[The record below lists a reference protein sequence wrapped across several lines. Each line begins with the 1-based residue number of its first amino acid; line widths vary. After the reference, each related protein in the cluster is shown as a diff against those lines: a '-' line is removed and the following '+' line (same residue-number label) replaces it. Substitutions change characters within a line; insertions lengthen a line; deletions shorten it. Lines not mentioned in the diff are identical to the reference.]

1 MTAGDAPGV
10 GAASGEL
17 VYEDLYRF
25 HFRGLVQLA
34 TLLGADDPEN
44 VVQEAFV
51 RLHKNEG
58 RLREVT
64 ATVAYLRVTVC
75 NLSRSRVRHLLLARR
90 YESRLLRPGDA
101 SVEQTAVLHEDHRE
115 VLAALDRLPRRPR
128 EVLVLRYW
136 SDLSEAD
143 IAATLGISAGS
154 VKSYASRGLAAIEMH
169 LGRLS

>member
-1 MTAGDAPGV
+1 MTAGEPRVARAAQGDA
-10 GAASGEL
+10 A
-17 VYEDLYRF
+17 YEELYRWQ
-25 HFRGLVQLA
+25 FRGLVQLA
-34 TLLGADDPEN
+34 TLLGADDPED

-51 RLHKNEG
+51 RLHRNEA
-58 RLREVT
+58 RLRDVT
-64 ATVAYLRVTVC
+64 GAAAYLRATVC
-75 NLSRSRVRHLLLARR
+75 NLSRSRVRHLILARR
-90 YESRLLRPGDA
+90 HASRLLRPGDA

-136 SDLSEAD
+136 GELSEAD

-154 VKSYASRGLAAIEMH
+154 VKSYASRGLAAIETQ